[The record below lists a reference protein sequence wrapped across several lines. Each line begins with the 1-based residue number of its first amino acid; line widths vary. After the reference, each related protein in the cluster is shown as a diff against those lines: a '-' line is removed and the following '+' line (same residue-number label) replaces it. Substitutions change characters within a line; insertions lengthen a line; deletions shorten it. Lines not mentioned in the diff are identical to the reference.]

1 MIETSKEQGE
11 RWGGG
16 YTLTPPDRFNAPYV
30 HHLKQED
37 LGRHTV
43 QLGKGRVVTESLKKK
58 KKSYFPVQ
66 RKRSWVTCVV
76 RSTQRCACE
85 SVRAGLCCVWWS
97 QRGHPRVAL
106 SHTLSSPSVVAC
118 RRLLVPGG
126 AAVNQAQQA
135 PLSRRKRPINNKNI
149 PANRSNDIS
158 NYLYNKTGWR
168 GNVWLL

>member
-58 KKSYFPVQ
+58 KKSVIF
-66 RKRSWVTCVV
+66 
-76 RSTQRCACE
+76 
-85 SVRAGLCCVWWS
+85 
-97 QRGHPRVAL
+97 
-106 SHTLSSPSVVAC
+106 
-118 RRLLVPGG
+118 
-126 AAVNQAQQA
+126 
-135 PLSRRKRPINNKNI
+135 LSREKEAGSPVWCSPPRGVPVSLSMQGSAVCGGHNEDI
-149 PANRSNDIS
+149 P
-158 NYLYNKTGWR
+158 G
-168 GNVWLL
+168 